1 MHLPLSFQS
10 FFCELRYALSCC
22 IISSMTEGNSR
33 EFRPELLS
41 RRGEWTA
48 WVLALAASA
57 GMWFLKQDGYIPAW
71 AWIFWAFLIFSS
83 VSISLGN
90 WLDRTTFIRI
100 EEDGVRY
107 KNGLRRVWLRWSEV
121 QKVAV
126 LPARWGKSVQVVGE
140 KSHFWFKTSGEVR
153 FQGEVRGRTG
163 FPEGQAILDFIL
175 KKTGLVLVEESNNA
189 YYYARG

>member
-1 MHLPLSFQS
+1 MSDQ
-10 FFCELRYALSCC
+10 EK
-22 IISSMTEGNSR
+22 R

-48 WVLALAASA
+48 WALMLAASV
-57 GMWFLKQDGYIPAW
+57 GMWFLNRSGYIPTW
-71 AWIFWAFLIFSS
+71 AWIFWFFLLFSG

-90 WLDRTTFIRI
+90 WLDRSTVIWLEADGIRF
-100 EEDGVRY
+100 
-107 KNGLRRVWLRWSEV
+107 KNGLRRVRLGWSEV

-126 LPARWGKSVQVVGE
+126 LPARWGKSVQVIGE
-140 KSHFWFKTSGEVR
+140 KSHFGFKTLGEVQ

-163 FPEGQAILDFIL
+163 FIEGQKILDVVL
-175 KKTGLVLVEESNNA
+175 RETGLVLIEESNNA

>member
-1 MHLPLSFQS
+1 MPES
-10 FFCELRYALSCC
+10 E
-22 IISSMTEGNSR
+22 TR

-48 WVLALAASA
+48 WALALAASL
-57 GMWFLKQDGYIPAW
+57 GIWFLKQNTYIPVW
-71 AWIFWAFLIFSS
+71 AWIFWTFLLFSG

-90 WLDRTTFIRI
+90 WLDRSTVIWL
-100 EEDGVRY
+100 EWDGVCFE
-107 KNGLRRVWLRWSEV
+107 NGLRKVRLGWHEV

-126 LPARWGKSVQVVGE
+126 LPARWGKSVQVIGE
-140 KSHFWFKTSGEVR
+140 KSHFDFMTLGEVK

-163 FPEGQAILDFIL
+163 FVDGKVILDTIL
-175 KKTGLVLVEESNNA
+175 RETGLVLVEETSNA